1 MGRGSKSCDVAP
13 ISVPSLLDDEFGVAG
28 GQAGA
33 VAPCNP
39 HPLLA
44 RLACHHAGKRGDER
58 KRSSC
63 AMGKTALPWE
73 SVPGR
78 REVHEKS
85 AGCWLAALE
94 RARDLLLLLVL
105 ARGAFALQ
113 RDIQGRYDGG
123 PKASAYRARI
133 IKDSLDRAAVD
144 RAASCRAMAL
154 RCDYHAPEWL
164 PSCRGELMHS

>member
-1 MGRGSKSCDVAP
+1 MSLQ
-13 ISVPSLLDDEFGVAG
+13 SVCRPSSSLARLPHDDEFGVAG

-44 RLACHHAGKRGDER
+44 RLACHHAGKRGDKER
-58 KRSSC
+58 RRSSC
-63 AMGKTALPWE
+63 AMVKTALPWE

-85 AGCWLAALE
+85 AECWQAALE
-94 RARDLLLLLVL
+94 RARDCLLLLVL
-105 ARGAFALQ
+105 ARGACALQ
-113 RDIQGRYDGG
+113 RDIHGRYDGG

-133 IKDSLDRAAVD
+133 IKDNLDWVAIGRAS
-144 RAASCRAMAL
+144 SCHTMAL
-154 RCDYHAPEWL
+154 R
-164 PSCRGELMHS
+164 